1 MSRYAIKFPFRVRI
15 HGGEFDESARAI
27 HREDGLKTIQAESG
41 IVLESTIER
50 KQMSTKT
57 TFKRIALVTVAALG
71 FGVMSVAPSQA
82 AALGVTT
89 ALSAATTTVTVGTEA
104 TTTLTTAG
112 YFTTADT
119 VTSQVSFA
127 NFSGVSASG
136 INNAITTLPTWVELD
151 STTAST
157 ATGSAGGS
165 HVAINNTGSVVGSSA
180 PFVPVKSVAVTL
192 DGNTGKLVSTRTKL
206 SVTPSAVGT
215 YIYTIRTEKGTGTSG
230 VLSGTV
236 AAGTATELTW
246 TVVVTAPTLASTDV
260 FITTATAAGTA
271 ATADSTVAALTASAT
286 LAAAAVARI
295 DVTQLD
301 ADDAG
306 LTANYAKSVVVAV
319 SGAGTLSAAGAAD
332 LSRGASVVVAA
343 GSETTAQVGASAA
356 GYTDYFLHADGR
368 SGKATITVTVNGA
381 LVATKEFLF
390 FGALASYSV
399 KAAAANIG
407 KGEVVAHTVTGLDAS
422 KNIATL
428 GTIYAESSDKT
439 VATVA
444 VVGGVVNVTGVAVG
458 TATIT
463 IGNKAV
469 LADSTIKTTVTA
481 TVLPVTAPTIAWSFD
496 KDSYEAGEKMT
507 LTITAA
513 GIADGARAVF
523 ASLPTTNFTP
533 SGTAPVWTLTPKFV
547 SGVSTVTIYAPSTS
561 GTFTV
566 STSLGQAIDTEVALK
581 KAADAADAAA
591 VPAVT
596 TATYAATKVTKSA
609 VITNPALVAAQE
621 ATDAANEA
629 TDAGNNAKDAADQ
642 AIEAADA
649 ATIAAQDA
657 AAAAEAA
664 GEMAVEAAEAAGA
677 IAQDALDAANAATD
691 AALSAAEAADAAT
704 AAATEAKESADAA
717 TAAVAEL
724 SAEVAKL
731 MAALTTKVT
740 TLSNL
745 VAKIAKKV
753 KA

>member
-71 FGVMSVAPSQA
+71 FGVMSVAPSSA
-82 AALGVTT
+82 AVLNPTFT
-89 ALSAATTTVTVGTEA
+89 LSAATTTVALGEKA

-112 YFTTADT
+112 YFVDADTLNTTVLIASWPAGSTTAQ
-119 VTSQVSFA
+119 VTSANTITFA
-127 NFSGVSASG
+127 AVDTGTVYST
-136 INNAITTLPTWVELD
+136 NAITGTVTGTNQQPD
-151 STTAST
+151 
-157 ATGSAGGS
+157 TGSI
-165 HVAINNTGSVVGSSA
+165 AIGRNSIGAS
-180 PFVPVKSVAVTL
+180 
-192 DGNTGKLVSTRTKL
+192 LVSAGTKI
-206 SVTPSAVGT
+206 SVTPTAVGT
-215 YIYTIRTEKGTGTSG
+215 YTYTITSEKTAGSATG
-230 VLSGTV
+230 
-236 AAGTATELTW
+236 ANIQTW
-246 TVVVTAPTLASTDV
+246 TVIVTAPELLASTA
-260 FITTATAAGTA
+260 FISTTTGSA
-271 ATADSTVAALTASAT
+271 ATVDSTTLSSTTYLAT
-286 LAAAAVARI
+286 TLAVARI
-295 DVTQLD
+295 DVAQFQD
-301 ADDAG
+301 AAK
-306 LTANYAKSVVVAV
+306 LVTMNTAATKAVTVAI
-319 SGAGTLSAAGAAD
+319 SGAGAVGEANSTAV
-332 LSRGASVVVAA
+332 RGPSVVTPA
-343 GSETTAQVGASAA
+343 GTSTTTQTS
-356 GYTDYFLHADGR
+356 TQDYYVFADGR
-368 SGKATITVTVNGA
+368 TGKATITITVGA
-381 LVATKEFLF
+381 TVYTKTFTFVGVLATMTTTASKKNVGVAETMTLT
-390 FGALASYSV
+390 
-399 KAAAANIG
+399 AAGVDSSANAVAAP
-407 KGEVVAHTVTGLDAS
+407 TVTAV
-422 KNIATL
+422 
-428 GTIYAESSDKT
+428 SSDVL

-444 VVGGVVNVTGVAVG
+444 ASGSVVTVTGVKAG

-463 IGNKAV
+463 LTSGTITTTAVVTV
-469 LADSTIKTTVTA
+469 LAA
-481 TVLPVTAPTIAWSFD
+481 TSPTIAWKFD
-496 KDSYEAGEKMT
+496 KDSYDAGEKMT
-507 LTITAA
+507 LTITAT
-513 GIADGARAVF
+513 GVADGARAAFTANPVANFTLSSGSDTVLGSPVF
-523 ASLPTTNFTP
+523 AAGVATYTLYAPATP
-533 SGTAPVWTLTPKFV
+533 GKFTLT
-547 SGVSTVTIYAPSTS
+547 A
-561 GTFTV
+561 
-566 STSLGQAIDTEVALK
+566 SLGQGIDTEVALK
-581 KAADAADAAA
+581 KAADDKDAAA

-596 TATYAATKVTKSA
+596 TASYTATKATLSA
-609 VITNPALVAAQE
+609 TITNPALTAAQE

-724 SAEVAKL
+724 STKVAAL
-731 MAALTTKVT
+731 MAALNAKVT